1 MNLKK
6 KIKVELDQTDAAI
19 AAVLLAEQAGRQALK
34 ALLADKA
41 AEIGGTTNREAR
53 ELADSYIKVGGALT
67 FAIMDEKTNRGLQS
81 TFSLVQASA
90 RMADAI
96 KASDEVI
103 AALEAEKE
111 EGQ

>member
-41 AEIGGTTNREAR
+41 AEIGGTTNRGAR